1 MVKTNAAVI
10 VLPYRMWP
18 PDLAKFKFEFL
29 TLFKLLFYK
38 KSRTV
43 AIIMDVE
50 INMEHIANL
59 LFEVRILKDIVRSG
73 YAFLGSGK
81 ETIAEHSFM
90 TAFICFAMARMNPGV
105 NSEKLVAM
113 ALVHDIAE
121 ARTGDLNYVGKKYCE
136 TDEAKAVSH
145 LTRHISFGDEIKALV
160 EEFNLGESEE
170 SRLANDADQI
180 SFILEL
186 KKLMDTGVKGP
197 EKWLPIILGRL
208 MTQTGQR
215 MGEAILKTGWDEWW
229 MHDYSE

>member
-1 MVKTNAAVI
+1 MG
-10 VLPYRMWP
+10 
-18 PDLAKFKFEFL
+18 
-29 TLFKLLFYK
+29 
-38 KSRTV
+38 
-43 AIIMDVE
+43 VE

-90 TAFICFAMARMNPGV
+90 TAFICFAMARMNPEVDG
-105 NSEKLVAM
+105 EKLVAM

-121 ARTGDLNYVGKKYCE
+121 ARTGDLNYVERHYCE
-136 TDEAKAVSH
+136 TDEGKALFH
-145 LTRHISFGDEIKALV
+145 LTRHIPFGHEIKSLV
-160 EEFNLGESEE
+160 DEFNLGESEE
-170 SRLANDADQI
+170 SRLAHDADQI

-208 MTQTGQR
+208 MTQTGQK

-229 MHDYSE
+229 MNDYSE